1 MKILRGF
8 ISFILILII
17 IGGVGFIGWSVYKNQ
32 GDMSGMNMP
41 GTTNNTTDPQST
53 QHKSSD
59 SSMSSMPNTPNK
71 LSLNTLTIQNKDRL
85 NQVVTMIGDALNQIT
100 IDPYSKLTVPG
111 TTVPPTMSTTP
122 QGNTT
127 VNIYPNSNTAIN
139 VPPQATT
146 APQAPTATTSPS
158 ANIVYNQGKLEQL
171 HSGIFKLAQGMML
184 LNDLND
190 DLTLQATATEPTSYE
205 GYVERYALLLQNKLK
220 LSKSLIMINEG
231 STLINVNPYA
241 SGIGFE
247 YNAQQME
254 QFHKGVYKLAQGML
268 QGVKLGDDFTKQM
281 SQINTLA
288 SSNSMSNM
296 NMSSGSIIPT
306 LNVKTIVTIIIIVLI
321 LTLIMSLIGATKS
334 IFAGTKS
341 DKE

>member
-1 MKILRGF
+1 MKVLKGF

-32 GDMSGMNMP
+32 GSMSGMNMP
-41 GTTNNTTDPQST
+41 TPGNNTTNSQSN
-53 QHKSSD
+53 D
-59 SSMSSMPNTPNK
+59 SSMSSMPNTQNK

-85 NQVVTMIGDALNQIT
+85 SQVVTMISDALNQIT

-111 TTVPPTMSTTP
+111 TVVPPSTSTAQ

-127 VNIYPNSNTAIN
+127 VNIYPNSSPAVN
-139 VPPQATT
+139 VPSQAAGTPQPSASTIN
-146 APQAPTATTSPS
+146 PS
-158 ANIVYNQGKLEQL
+158 ANIVYNQAKLEQL

-190 DLTLQATATEPTSYE
+190 DLTIQATAIEPTSYD
-205 GYVERYALLLQNKLK
+205 GYVERYATLLQNKLK

-247 YNAQQME
+247 YNSQVMD

-281 SQINTLA
+281 AQINSLA
-288 SSNSMSNM
+288 NNNSMNNM
-296 NMSSGSIIPT
+296 NMPSSFSIPT
-306 LNVKTIVTIIIIVLI
+306 LNIRTIATIIIIVLI
-321 LTLIMSLIGATKS
+321 FTLIMSLIGATKS

-341 DKE
+341 EKE